1 MMQCGPRQKTTKRSA
16 GNRTGTCSAL
26 AATSERHERAG
37 ALKAL
42 LGTRAA
48 RADSRTARRER
59 IDHAINIRW
68 SVCGVATRTNDSQ
81 GALNFPPF
89 FTAPNS

>member
-1 MMQCGPRQKTTKRSA
+1 MKRCGPRQKTSKRSA

-26 AATSERHERAG
+26 AVTSERRERAG

-59 IDHAINIRW
+59 IDHAIRW
-68 SVCGVATRTNDSQ
+68 SVCGQRGDELEPLAMTPKAR
-81 GALNFPPF
+81 
-89 FTAPNS
+89 